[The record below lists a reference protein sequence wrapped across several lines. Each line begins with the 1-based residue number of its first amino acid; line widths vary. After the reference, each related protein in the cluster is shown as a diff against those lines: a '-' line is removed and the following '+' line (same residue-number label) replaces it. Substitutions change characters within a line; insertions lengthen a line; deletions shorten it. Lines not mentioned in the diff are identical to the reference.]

1 MQQYVREQKLEEER
15 IKKEQRAEEERI
27 KNQEYERWKERE
39 TMERE
44 KDAREALKREQELEL
59 ARIQE
64 KLIDKELLKGTT
76 TCEKV
81 SEIRIKEERHK
92 NIIDRLDKSFQNM
105 KEDEDLIG
113 FLTLFEAVATRCG
126 IEKKNWCLL
135 LSYKLTMKLKNFLL
149 QDNLFMSEDYDVV
162 KMTLMRQA
170 DINGES
176 CRKKFHQTK
185 PKENDFRGFVADLRR
200 ALENWMKMAEV
211 GQTVEDIKEMIIK
224 DRIMECVSSEV
235 YRQLMLNKHDTVEN
249 ILQVIEGFKTAG
261 FNKSLSRE
269 ENNVYVA
276 AAVD

>member
-1 MQQYVREQKLEEER
+1 METRYSATSELIRDGQELGYKGEELQQYVREQKLEEERIRKEQRAEEER

-76 TCEKV
+76 TCEKDG
-81 SEIRIKEERHK
+81 EIRIKEEKHK
-92 NIIDRLDKSFQNM
+92 SIIDRLDECFQNM

-149 QDNLFMSEDYDVV
+149 
-162 KMTLMRQA
+162 
-170 DINGES
+170 
-176 CRKKFHQTK
+176 
-185 PKENDFRGFVADLRR
+185 KE
-200 ALENWMKMAEV
+200 
-211 GQTVEDIKEMIIK
+211 IY
-224 DRIMECVSSEV
+224 S
-235 YRQLMLNKHDTVEN
+235 
-249 ILQVIEGFKTAG
+249 
-261 FNKSLSRE
+261 
-269 ENNVYVA
+269 
-276 AAVD
+276 